1 MSNQTPLTSGFN
13 LPGGRC
19 IRKPILFALLTLLLV
34 AAMILSGCQEPQTPS
49 EELIAAAR
57 KVYTFDTF
65 EASANFTIDLAMES
79 EDPVEQAITELFN
92 NSIFNFILKF
102 DQKLHRYQ
110 VDFNLLYKGQN
121 CGSLVLYLDL
131 EKIALQSPFLGQKP
145 ICFYWEDSVPITS
158 KYLNGM
164 QIHIADYLPLL
175 FSLPKELQEASY
187 EAYSIL
193 LAEKVT
199 VNQKKVQIALSGEG
213 TEETFACKEY
223 IVDLQT
229 GDTLE
234 KDYQEFLI
242 AIFDNEK
249 VRTKIKEKIEKFVE
263 IAKNNGD
270 LETWWWMEDEIKFL
284 TENIDDYFNMMVE
297 SFAEEE
303 ELFELPTDQMEV
315 DYRIYIDDSGL
326 FRNMVFSQILPLTEE
341 ESPIPASINS
351 TIKMDMF
358 NYGKQLNFTEFD
370 PVGAF
375 DAGKASMEEWTAL
388 GEEVMMKAIEELMF
402 NPLFQDIML
411 LSSMI
416 EESEE

>member
-1 MSNQTPLTSGFN
+1 MTHSCLGESFDIHGGGPDLKFPHHENEIAQSEAAHDASYANTWMHAGAVRVDGEKMSKSLGNF
-13 LPGGRC
+13 
-19 IRKPILFALLTLLLV
+19 
-34 AAMILSGCQEPQTPS
+34 
-49 EELIAAAR
+49 
-57 KVYTFDTF
+57 
-65 EASANFTIDLAMES
+65 FTIRE
-79 EDPVEQAITELFN
+79 I
-92 NSIFNFILKF
+92 
-102 DQKLHRYQ
+102 
-110 VDFNLLYKGQN
+110 
-121 CGSLVLYLDL
+121 L
-131 EKIALQSPFLGQKP
+131 EKYSAEVVRFFLLSSQYRSA
-145 ICFYWEDSVPITS
+145 I
-158 KYLNGM
+158 N
-164 QIHIADYLPLL
+164 
-175 FSLPKELQEASY
+175 
-187 EAYSIL
+187 YS
-193 LAEKVT
+193 
-199 VNQKKVQIALSGEG
+199 
-213 TEETFACKEY
+213 EETFACKEY